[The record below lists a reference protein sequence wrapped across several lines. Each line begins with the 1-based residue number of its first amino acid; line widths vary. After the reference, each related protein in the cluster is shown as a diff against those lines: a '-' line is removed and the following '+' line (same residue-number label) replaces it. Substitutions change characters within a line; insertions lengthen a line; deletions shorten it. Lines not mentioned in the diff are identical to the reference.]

1 MHLTLCGVCVIYRDD
16 GNKNAPIYFKL
27 ITNCDFFFFSSVLN
41 RSPERLIHEIILVDD
56 FSNDREFLPDI
67 T

>member
-1 MHLTLCGVCVIYRDD
+1 MVCVIYRDD

-27 ITNCDFFFFSSVLN
+27 ITNFDFFFFSSVLN